1 VSIGP
6 RAAVRAHALTALEG
20 RGDNHHMRWLVIAA
34 LFLALSAGLPPLVA
48 QDVAPPEP
56 EAEAKPYVPPA
67 AWKSV
72 EVGNFYLRRKRYRA
86 ALSRFQEAAKTDP
99 YYAPSYLGMG
109 NVYDRLGLKQKALEN
124 YRKYLDLLPSSKEA
138 EEARD
143 IQKAINRLERQLRS
157 RHSST
162 RTQPA
167 SGSSSSPT
175 D

>member
-1 VSIGP
+1 
-6 RAAVRAHALTALEG
+6 
-20 RGDNHHMRWLVIAA
+20 
-34 LFLALSAGLPPLVA
+34 
-48 QDVAPPEP
+48 
-56 EAEAKPYVPPA
+56 
-67 AWKSV
+67 
-72 EVGNFYLRRKRYRA
+72 
-86 ALSRFQEAAKTDP
+86 
-99 YYAPSYLGMG
+99 MG
-109 NVYDRLGLKQKALEN
+109 NVYYRLGLKQKALEN

>member
-1 VSIGP
+1 
-6 RAAVRAHALTALEG
+6 
-20 RGDNHHMRWLVIAA
+20 MRWLVIVA

-56 EAEAKPYVPPA
+56 EEEAKPKVPPA

-86 ALSRFQEAAKTDP
+86 ALNRFQEGAKTDP

-138 EEARD
+138 EEARNV
-143 IQKAINRLERQLRS
+143 QKAINRLERQLHTR
-157 RHSST
+157 RSST